1 MRQAALLHL
10 AGAQAKHQTGVVEY
24 VRLAGIVQVDAN
36 LLGNA
41 NLVSGKA
48 AGIVERLDGI
58 DQVLSNRLVLDGR
71 NLATL
76 GQNSLVVAKLF
87 NHTFLHRG
95 RCNRLSIRYP
105 HIFMRKYRPSATKL
119 RTSTCEEQQRR
130 KGAIVGEF
138 VSIGLNSGPNK
149 ERVCMDELFH
159 VSERKSTIGTELRAG
174 LTTFL
179 AMAYII
185 AVNPAVL
192 SGAGIDAGAL
202 ACATCL
208 GAGIM
213 TICMGIFANRPL
225 ACASGLGVNAM
236 IAGITTTVCGGDWHV
251 AMSVIFLEGVVIL
264 LLVLCGLREAI
275 MDAIPVVLRHAISVG
290 LGLFIAMIGLCDA
303 GIITAGAGTLVGLG
317 DITSP
322 TFIVGI
328 ISILVT
334 VALACRNVP
343 GSLLIGIVVAVIA
356 GIPLGVTQ
364 APTGIIA
371 PLDFSSIGGPIADA
385 GGVPA
390 IVKVLTDPALLVISF
405 SLLMSDFF
413 DTMGTAMAVAK
424 QGEFLTD
431 DGNVENIKEILIVD
445 SAAAAVGG
453 FMGVSS
459 ITTFVEST
467 SGAADGGRTGL
478 TSVTTGVLFI
488 LAAFFS
494 PIVTIVSSA
503 ATCGALVYVGYL
515 MMSEASEID
524 WSDVSQGFPAFMI
537 VAGVPFTYSISAGIG
552 LGFIAY
558 VIVALFKGEAS
569 KIKPLMWIAA
579 LAFLVYFFVA

>member
-1 MRQAALLHL
+1 
-10 AGAQAKHQTGVVEY
+10 
-24 VRLAGIVQVDAN
+24 
-36 LLGNA
+36 
-41 NLVSGKA
+41 
-48 AGIVERLDGI
+48 
-58 DQVLSNRLVLDGR
+58 
-71 NLATL
+71 
-76 GQNSLVVAKLF
+76 
-87 NHTFLHRG
+87 
-95 RCNRLSIRYP
+95 
-105 HIFMRKYRPSATKL
+105 
-119 RTSTCEEQQRR
+119 
-130 KGAIVGEF
+130 
-138 VSIGLNSGPNK
+138 
-149 ERVCMDELFH
+149 MDELFH

-251 AMSVIFLEGVVIL
+251 AMSVIFLEGIVIL

-356 GIPLGVTQ
+356 GIPLGVTH

-390 IVKVLTDPALLVISF
+390 IVKVLTDPTLLVISF

-503 ATCGALVYVGYL
+503 PPAVLWSTSAT
-515 MMSEASEID
+515 S
-524 WSDVSQGFPAFMI
+524 
-537 VAGVPFTYSISAGIG
+537 
-552 LGFIAY
+552 
-558 VIVALFKGEAS
+558 
-569 KIKPLMWIAA
+569 
-579 LAFLVYFFVA
+579 

>member
-1 MRQAALLHL
+1 
-10 AGAQAKHQTGVVEY
+10 
-24 VRLAGIVQVDAN
+24 
-36 LLGNA
+36 
-41 NLVSGKA
+41 
-48 AGIVERLDGI
+48 
-58 DQVLSNRLVLDGR
+58 
-71 NLATL
+71 
-76 GQNSLVVAKLF
+76 
-87 NHTFLHRG
+87 
-95 RCNRLSIRYP
+95 
-105 HIFMRKYRPSATKL
+105 
-119 RTSTCEEQQRR
+119 
-130 KGAIVGEF
+130 
-138 VSIGLNSGPNK
+138 
-149 ERVCMDELFH
+149 MDELFH

-192 SGAGIDAGAL
+192 SGAGIDARAL

-225 ACASGLGVNAM
+225 ACASGLGINAM
-236 IAGITTTVCGGDWHV
+236 IAGITTTMCGGDWHV
-251 AMSVIFLEGVVIL
+251 AMSVIFLEGIVIL

-317 DITSP
+317 DVTS
-322 TFIVGI
+322 
-328 ISILVT
+328 
-334 VALACRNVP
+334 RNVP
-343 GSLLIGIVVAVIA
+343 GSLLIGIIVAVIA
-356 GIPLGVTQ
+356 GIPLGVTH
-364 APTGIIA
+364 APEGLIA
-371 PLDFSSIGGPIADA
+371 PLDFSTFGAPFSSTAD
-385 GGVPA
+385 GNMA
-390 IVKVLTDPALLVISF
+390 IVKVLTDPMLLVVAF

-424 QGEFLTD
+424 QGEFLTE
-431 DGNVENIKEILIVD
+431 DGNVEDIRPILVVD
-445 SAAAAVGG
+445 SVAAAAGG

-494 PIVTIVSSA
+494 PIVSIVSSA

-515 MMSEASEID
+515 MMSEASGID

-558 VIVALFKGEAS
+558 VVVALFKGEAS
-569 KIKPLMWIAA
+569 KIKPLMWVAA
-579 LAFLVYFFVA
+579 FAFLVYFFVA

>member
-1 MRQAALLHL
+1 
-10 AGAQAKHQTGVVEY
+10 
-24 VRLAGIVQVDAN
+24 
-36 LLGNA
+36 
-41 NLVSGKA
+41 
-48 AGIVERLDGI
+48 
-58 DQVLSNRLVLDGR
+58 
-71 NLATL
+71 
-76 GQNSLVVAKLF
+76 
-87 NHTFLHRG
+87 
-95 RCNRLSIRYP
+95 
-105 HIFMRKYRPSATKL
+105 
-119 RTSTCEEQQRR
+119 
-130 KGAIVGEF
+130 
-138 VSIGLNSGPNK
+138 
-149 ERVCMDELFH
+149 MDELFH

-424 QGEFLTD
+424 QGEFLT
-431 DGNVENIKEILIVD
+431 
-445 SAAAAVGG
+445 
-453 FMGVSS
+453 
-459 ITTFVEST
+459 